1 MFLDSLVS
9 DAAWQAQYGLNVNGE
24 PIPFEIIEESIR
36 ATHPFAVFQLRA
48 MLSVSYFEKTIYE
61 LPEAEVTAENILRL
75 ADEIEQDIQGGFSGR
90 PLLSVPHLVSDEAS
104 CYYHGYT
111 LAEMSVHQTR
121 AYYKTK
127 YGYIVDNPQVGPTIT
142 KAYWE
147 AGNSRPFLE
156 LVREFTGKPLSAE
169 DWVDELKENVDDKVA
184 REKKEYEESLL
195 NTGTSSNENVDLNMT
210 VKFVDGDV
218 VIADSSKLEGG
229 ILHACKDFEAFIAAR
244 IAAAAAK

>member
-1 MFLDSLVS
+1 M
-9 DAAWQAQYGLNVNGE
+9 
-24 PIPFEIIEESIR
+24 
-36 ATHPFAVFQLRA
+36 
-48 MLSVSYFEKTIYE
+48 
-61 LPEAEVTAENILRL
+61 
-75 ADEIEQDIQGGFSGR
+75 
-90 PLLSVPHLVSDEAS
+90 
-104 CYYHGYT
+104 
-111 LAEMSVHQTR
+111 
-121 AYYKTK
+121 
-127 YGYIVDNPQVGPTIT
+127 
-142 KAYWE
+142 
-147 AGNSRPFLE
+147 
-156 LVREFTGKPLSAE
+156 REFTGKPLSAE